1 MTRIE
6 PTLNRINSMED
17 YHRELARINSEI
29 RLLQQQMGITPQ
41 TIEQRARA
49 RADRLALAEQA
60 AQRSRNR
67 PSWMNNP
74 TG

>member
-17 YHRELARINSEI
+17 FDRELARINSDV
-29 RLLQQQMGITPQ
+29 RLLQQQMGIKPQ
-41 TIEQRARA
+41 TIEERAKA

-67 PSWMNNP
+67 PSWMK
-74 TG
+74 

>member
-1 MTRIE
+1 MIE
-6 PTLNRINSMED
+6 PRLLSDLEQ
-17 YHRELARINSEI
+17 YQSELARVQADI

-41 TIEQRARA
+41 TIEERARA
-49 RADRLALAEQA
+49 RADRIALAEQA

-74 TG
+74 NG

>member
-1 MTRIE
+1 
-6 PTLNRINSMED
+6 MED

-41 TIEQRARA
+41 TIEERARA

-74 TG
+74 FG

>member
-1 MTRIE
+1 MIKIE
-6 PTLNRINSMED
+6 SMED
-17 YHRELARINSEI
+17 FDRELARINSEI

-41 TIEQRARA
+41 TIEERAKA

-67 PSWMNNP
+67 PSWMK
-74 TG
+74 

>member
-1 MTRIE
+1 MIT
-6 PTLNRINSMED
+6 INSMED
-17 YHRELARINSEI
+17 YHRELARINSDI
-29 RLLQQQMGITPQ
+29 RLLQQQMGIEPQ

-60 AQRSRNR
+60 SQRSRNR

-74 TG
+74 NG

>member
-1 MTRIE
+1 MITV
-6 PTLNRINSMED
+6 NSMED
-17 YHRELARINSEI
+17 FDRELARIQADI

-41 TIEQRARA
+41 TIEQRAKT

-67 PSWMNNP
+67 PSWMK
-74 TG
+74 

>member
-1 MTRIE
+1 MIT
-6 PTLNRINSMED
+6 INSMED
-17 YHRELARINSEI
+17 YHRELARIQADV

-74 TG
+74 NG

>member
-1 MTRIE
+1 MIE
-6 PTLNRINSMED
+6 INSMED
-17 YHRELARINSEI
+17 FDRELARINSDV

-41 TIEQRARA
+41 TIEERAKA

-60 AQRSRNR
+60 AQRSRPR

-74 TG
+74 MG